1 VAAEGAEG
9 LLQYLRTPVPG
20 LWRDKLK
27 PDGAFV
33 EEAAPASSFYHIVC
47 AIAEMDRVVTAAT

>member
-1 VAAEGAEG
+1 
-9 LLQYLRTPVPG
+9 VPG
-20 LWRDKLK
+20 PWRDKPK

-33 EEAAPASSFYHIVC
+33 EETPPASSFYHIVC